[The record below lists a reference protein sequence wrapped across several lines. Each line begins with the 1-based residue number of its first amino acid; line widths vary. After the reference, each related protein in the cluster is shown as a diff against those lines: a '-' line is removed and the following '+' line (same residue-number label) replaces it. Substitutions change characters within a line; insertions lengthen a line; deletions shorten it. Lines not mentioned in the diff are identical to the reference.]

1 VKILYLAHRVPYP
14 PDKGDRLRAFR
25 QIEHLAAYHRV
36 WCVCLSHGPD
46 ELERAE
52 RLNWHCQEVFA
63 LRLRRRLATMQ
74 AAAGLALG
82 STATQGYF
90 RHWGLSRAL
99 DDLTRRVDFDV
110 VLAFSSSMASPALRV
125 RAPRR
130 VLDMCD
136 LDSEK
141 WLEYAESAQW
151 PMNALYR
158 LEGRRLAKRERQWIE
173 AFDATMLITKAE
185 ARAIERDVSPG
196 KLHIVGNGV
205 SLPESDD
212 LGRSMTDR
220 RGPVVGFVGQMDYRP
235 NVDAVCWF
243 VRRCWPTI
251 RTQCPGARFQI
262 VGRSPAPAVQ
272 ELDSKRGVEVVGEV
286 PDATRAVL
294 GFDVSVAPMQ
304 IGRGLQNK
312 VLEAMAAARGIVL
325 TSAAAEG
332 IEARNDREYIVADD
346 PCRFTDAVLELIYN
360 EQRRESLGRAART
373 YVARHHRW
381 EVEMRKLE
389 AIVTGTPPAPAPS
402 RPMVEV
408 PTDRPAKDRAAVPAI

>member
-1 VKILYLAHRVPYP
+1 M
-14 PDKGDRLRAFR
+14 
-25 QIEHLAAYHRV
+25 
-36 WCVCLSHGPD
+36 SHGPD

-52 RLNWHCQEVFA
+52 RLNWHCQEVVA
-63 LRLRRRLATMQ
+63 LPLRRRLATMQ
-74 AAAGLALG
+74 AAAGLMLG

-90 RHWGLSRAL
+90 RHWSLRRAL
-99 DDLTRRVDFDV
+99 DNLAKRVGFDV
-110 VLAFSSSMASPALRV
+110 VFAFSSSMASPALRV

-141 WLEYAESAQW
+141 WLEYAENAQR

-158 LEGRRLAKRERQWIE
+158 LEGRRLARRERQWIE

-185 ARAIERDVSPG
+185 ARAIERDVSRG

-205 SLPESDD
+205 ALPEMEDPVPSIP
-212 LGRSMTDR
+212 DR
-220 RGPVVGFVGQMDYRP
+220 HGPVVGFIGQMDYRP
-235 NVDAVCWF
+235 NVDAVRWF

-262 VGRSPAPAVQ
+262 VGRSPAPAVR

-294 GFDVSVAPMQ
+294 GFDVSVAPLQ

-346 PCRFTDAVLELIYN
+346 PYRFTDAVLELIYN
-360 EQRRESLGRAART
+360 EERREILGRAART

-389 AIVTGTPPAPAPS
+389 AIVTGTPPTLAPT
-402 RPMVEV
+402 RPTLEV
-408 PTDRPAKDRAAVPAI
+408 PTDRPARDRAAVPAV